1 MPDDAPSTLLSR
13 GTGPLR
19 LTLFKTKSI
28 IRLAAATLAAAS
40 FIGIT
45 ACNSTSV
52 DDMWTAP
59 DVSKIS
65 FRKIMVVATFPDGA
79 TRRTA
84 EDALKAQVTRAECI
98 TSYSLLGSETELK
111 DLAKVTGALKAAGVD
126 GVIIMRPVSDK
137 NEITYIAGTV
147 YPLPYRTFGGYYGRD
162 YALRSFYYEPGR
174 YATDRVVQIETN
186 IYEVAG
192 ERLIWSGATTST
204 NPGNLQNLIK
214 DAAAAIREKLV
225 DQKLVP
231 SS

>member
-1 MPDDAPSTLLSR
+1 MSATTSVAAGLVCLTLL
-13 GTGPLR
+13 
-19 LTLFKTKSI
+19 KTNSI
-28 IRLAAATLAAAS
+28 IRFGAVALAAAS
-40 FIGIT
+40 LLGFT

-52 DDMWTAP
+52 DDTWTAP

-65 FRKIMVVATFPDGA
+65 FRKIMVVATFPDGV
-79 TRRTA
+79 TRRAA

-98 TSYSLLGSETELK
+98 TSYSLLGSESDLK
-111 DLAKVTGALKAAGVD
+111 DLTKVTGVLKAAGVD
-126 GVIIMRPVSDK
+126 GVVIMRPVSDRK
-137 NEITYIAGTV
+137 EITYIPGTV
-147 YPLPYRTFGGYYGRD
+147 YPRPYRTFRGYYSRD
-162 YALRSFYYEPGR
+162 YALGSFYYEPGR

-225 DQKLVP
+225 DEKLLP

>member
-1 MPDDAPSTLLSR
+1 MAGPVYLTLL
-13 GTGPLR
+13 
-19 LTLFKTKSI
+19 KTKSI
-28 IRLAAATLAAAS
+28 TRFAAAALAAVL
-40 FIGIT
+40 FFGFT

-52 DDMWTAP
+52 DDTWTAP
-59 DVSKIS
+59 DISKIS

-79 TRRTA
+79 TRRRA

-98 TSYSLLGSETELK
+98 TSYSLLGVESDLK
-111 DLAKVTGALKAAGVD
+111 DLTKVTDVLKAAGVD
-126 GVIIMRPVSDK
+126 GVVIMRPVSDNK
-137 NEITYIAGTV
+137 EIVYIPGTGY
-147 YPLPYRTFGGYYGRD
+147 YPRPYRTFRGYYSRD
-162 YALRSFYYEPGR
+162 YALGSFYYEPGR

-225 DQKLVP
+225 DEKLLP